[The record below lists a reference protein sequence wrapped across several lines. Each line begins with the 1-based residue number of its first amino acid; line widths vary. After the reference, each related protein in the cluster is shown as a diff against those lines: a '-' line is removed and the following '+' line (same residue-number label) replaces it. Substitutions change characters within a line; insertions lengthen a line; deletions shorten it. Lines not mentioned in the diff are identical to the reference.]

1 VRDAGT
7 GKTSFIKALAC
18 HTGRSIINI
27 PLSRIK
33 TNQQLTDMMF
43 DQRVQVRAGLLL
55 LLLLLLISCS
65 MTFFRACLGSGLHF
79 LMIICCNTGWLA
91 CIRCLVLATSK

>member
-1 VRDAGT
+1 MRRSCCAAGT

-33 TNQQLTDMMF
+33 TNQQLMDMMF
-43 DQRVQVRAGLLL
+43 DQRVQVGKRK
-55 LLLLLLISCS
+55 
-65 MTFFRACLGSGLHF
+65 
-79 LMIICCNTGWLA
+79 CC
-91 CIRCLVLATSK
+91 CCCCCR